1 MAIDYSKL
9 STPDLQ
15 ALKSGDLSKVSTQG
29 LQYIKSQSQNI
40 QPNSN
45 QAFPVNTGDVMALQN
60 PVTSMAKLSDMLTGS
75 DVMGRIKNAAQGAEQ
90 GITDIGEGA
99 YNLADRGLHAL
110 FPNSIPL
117 HTVNTQVNPHPNH
130 PAYYM
135 AGEMAPTFALPEAK
149 VAELLGKV
157 GSVAPK
163 AAEAY
168 KDLKSLPY
176 AGRAVNFAEH
186 LINPAAT
193 GAAYGALY
201 NAGNSNKSISSDL
214 ASGGLLGSL
223 LGAITR
229 TPAALASG
237 YLRKIANN
245 PDTERTPEQVG
256 KILESDNKGNYQT
269 VPISDLAGSQLSS
282 RFYKWLAGIPGSGSY
297 KAAINSK
304 NAFEKQAN
312 MVRNYL
318 LGSTGEGNIKSEL
331 AKDIQSNYNKY
342 KNESKKLYD
351 KAFDT
356 AKAHNVQVIPSSIL
370 DFSDIPEVKELL
382 SLKKSP
388 AVLKALGSP
397 ISEKEKSK
405 YKLIN
410 VEKAHRLRS
419 DLLQSARQ
427 GYSNKNTT
435 DFDSRRYLQAADAIS
450 NDMENSGTPE
460 STKLYRE
467 SGEFYRNNVAPYFD
481 NNTVYKAA
489 IGKLDNPSGLSGIL
503 AKRESP
509 QIGSVL
515 SHLTP
520 QQRNLA
526 FLDQVKSTTH
536 QPPEGTRETNAQRF
550 WNKYSKMDE
559 DAKQALLTPKSREK
573 MNQLGNLSDITHE
586 DRIRANTPR
595 TGYALKNTVL
605 HSPEITAMIYGLL
618 HHPLAALPVGAA
630 FDAGASSIARF
641 LRSPQAKQ
649 GYVNQV
655 VNSITPEDSLRRI
668 IVQYLG
674 SGRPVATINAIGKN
688 NVNQ

>member
-1 MAIDYSKL
+1 MNSRPSIDQVLGS
-9 STPDLQ
+9 
-15 ALKSGDLSKVSTQG
+15 
-29 LQYIKSQSQNI
+29 
-40 QPNSN
+40 PNSHRPSIDDVLGAPSQFNKN
-45 QAFPVNTGDVMALQN
+45 QSITSNHQVPRIDLGDALALQN
-60 PVTSMAKLSDMLTGS
+60 PVTSVAKLSDMLTGS
-75 DVMGRIKNAAQGAEQ
+75 DVMGRIKNAAQGGEQ
-90 GITDIGEGA
+90 FVIDLGEGA
-99 YNLADRGLHAL
+99 YNLADRGLHHF
-110 FPNSIPL
+110 FPNTIPL

-130 PAYYM
+130 PVYYA

-149 VAELLGKV
+149 LASVLGK
-157 GSVAPK
+157 GAQFTPRLQS
-163 AAEAY
+163 AY
-168 KDLKSLPY
+168 QALKSLPY

-186 LINPAAT
+186 LVNPAAT

-201 NAGNSNKSISSDL
+201 NAGNPNQSISSDL

-237 YLRKIANN
+237 YVRKIANN
-245 PDTERTPEQVG
+245 PDTERTPQQVE
-256 KILESDNKGNYQT
+256 KILKSDNSNNYQT
-269 VPISDLAGSQLSS
+269 VPISDIAGSQLSS

-297 KAAINSK
+297 KAAINSR
-304 NAFEKQAN
+304 NSFEGQAN
-312 MVRNYL
+312 KLRNDL
-318 LGSTGEGNIKSEL
+318 LGETGESNIKSEL
-331 AKDIQSNYNKY
+331 AKGIQSNYNKY
-342 KNESKKLYD
+342 KNESNKLYD
-351 KAFDT
+351 QAFDA
-356 AKAHNVQVIPSSIL
+356 AKAHNVKVIPSDISE
-370 DFSDIPEVKELL
+370 FSDIPEVKEAL
-382 SLKKSP
+382 SLSKSKESP
-388 AVLKALGSP
+388 LILNELGIPLS
-397 ISEKEKSK
+397 KEEMSK
-405 YKLIN
+405 YKPID
-410 VEKAHRLRS
+410 VENAHRLRS
-419 DLLQSARQ
+419 DLLQAARQ

-435 DFDSRRYLQAADAIS
+435 DFDAKKYLQAADAIS

-467 SGEFYRNNVAPYFD
+467 AGTFYRNNVAPYFD

-489 IGKLDNPSGLSGIL
+489 TGKLDNPSGLSGIL

-509 QIGSVL
+509 QIGAVL

-559 DAKQALLTPKSREK
+559 DAKQALLTPESREK
-573 MNQLGNLSDITHE
+573 INQLGNLADITHE

-605 HSPEITAMIYGLL
+605 HTPEITAMLYGLL
-618 HHPLAALPVGAA
+618 NHPLVALPAGAA
-630 FDAGASSIARF
+630 FDAGASSITRF

-655 VNSITPEDSLRRI
+655 VNSVTPEDSLRRLI
-668 IVQYLG
+668 AQYLG
-674 SGRPVATINAIGKN
+674 SGRPVATINAVGGH